1 MEGLVS
7 LAPAVVMRGTI
18 IANSAAIDMNTNDT
32 LVGRPFS
39 TAGAIN
45 ISGTMA

>member
-1 MEGLVS
+1 
-7 LAPAVVMRGTI
+7 
-18 IANSAAIDMNTNDT
+18 MNTNDT